1 MKTHRQSFS
10 MLAIAMTFSSRWQLA
25 ACYNETK
32 VVPRVKQNWHNETSC
47 AEFPYPAKKQRGHEG
62 QQHQGISLM
71 QCVQHR
77 KNDCSVH
84 ICQAQITH
92 FGSEFY
98 CEPTLQTVSEHDFF
112 SDRRNKQQGEQ
123 ASRST
128 SSITQVQSGL
138 HHQPGANR
146 PAANGQYI
154 GGEFR
159 NAGAGKWLRHGLR
172 MIAMSLMFTSLA
184 PAFASLGEQES
195 SVEHD
200 RIRMHARRSVVA
212 MQQYSVND
220 LQSTD
225 GSRLRQYVSTRGVV
239 FAVIW
244 NTLYKPD
251 LSTVLGSSY
260 SEYATAAHEA
270 TRSPGIQRRFQH
282 ESFDLVMQSTAHM
295 NVFSG
300 FAFRRSLLPPGF
312 SPSQLRLQ

>member
-1 MKTHRQSFS
+1 
-10 MLAIAMTFSSRWQLA
+10 
-25 ACYNETK
+25 
-32 VVPRVKQNWHNETSC
+32 
-47 AEFPYPAKKQRGHEG
+47 
-62 QQHQGISLM
+62 
-71 QCVQHR
+71 
-77 KNDCSVH
+77 
-84 ICQAQITH
+84 
-92 FGSEFY
+92 
-98 CEPTLQTVSEHDFF
+98 
-112 SDRRNKQQGEQ
+112 
-123 ASRST
+123 
-128 SSITQVQSGL
+128 
-138 HHQPGANR
+138 
-146 PAANGQYI
+146 
-154 GGEFR
+154 
-159 NAGAGKWLRHGLR
+159 
-172 MIAMSLMFTSLA
+172 MFTSLA